1 MFFIYRTLVNLII
14 LISPLIIIVRL
25 IKKKED
31 SNLEDIT
38 PRRGYLR
45 TDESNYKIVYDI
57 YCFKKG
63 KGATYI
69 PNNAGL
75 LWTLNGQTHAISK
88 KELFRIDKL
97 AFDII
102 AKDLLI
108 VIDCTS
114 IKGADREDFFKS
126 SRDRLTPDS
135 PIYKEIR
142 QKLIDDLS
150 EHTSLQE
157 LIEKRID
164 AVIKSIIPIITPP
177 PPTIAKFVINSPC
190 VEKI

>member
-1 MFFIYRTLVNLII
+1 M
-14 LISPLIIIVRL
+14 
-25 IKKKED
+25 
-31 SNLEDIT
+31 
-38 PRRGYLR
+38 
-45 TDESNYKIVYDI
+45 
-57 YCFKKG
+57 
-63 KGATYI
+63 
-69 PNNAGL
+69 
-75 LWTLNGQTHAISK
+75 NGQTHAISK

-126 SRDRLTPDS
+126 SRDRLNPDS

-164 AVIKSIIPIITPP
+164 ESVKDDQIEDED
-177 PPTIAKFVINSPC
+177 TIAEIQKLLRDFLMMRRIFYHQDFKLLSQN
-190 VEKI
+190 K